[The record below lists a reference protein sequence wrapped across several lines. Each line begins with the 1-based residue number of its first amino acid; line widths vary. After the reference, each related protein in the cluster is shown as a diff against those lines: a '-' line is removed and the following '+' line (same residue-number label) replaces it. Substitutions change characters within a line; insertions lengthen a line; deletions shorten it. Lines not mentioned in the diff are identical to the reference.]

1 MMGLAGLV
9 LLREDTLER
18 DLSPSLSHPLSTML
32 RTQLEDSSLQTRKK
46 VPLASRT
53 VQKRMS
59 IT

>member
-32 RTQLEDSSLQTRKK
+32 RTQLDDSSLQTRKK

-53 VQKRMS
+53 VKK
-59 IT
+59 